1 MNEPITVPYSL
12 QEILKRIEDK
22 IDTNQKEIKQE
33 IKDIRQEI
41 KDVKQEIKQEI
52 QEINTKLEKLNTVEV
67 ELTEV
72 KTEIKGIN
80 KRLDSQKFINRS
92 VAVGFILA
100 FVSGFIKL
108 FFPDLLPH

>member
-33 IKDIRQEI
+33 IKDVRQEI
-41 KDVKQEIKQEI
+41 KGV
-52 QEINTKLEKLNTVEV
+52 NTKLEKLNTVEV
-67 ELTEV
+67 ELAEV
-72 KTEIKGIN
+72 KTDLKGIN
-80 KRLDSQKFINRS
+80 KRLDSQEFLNRS

-108 FFPDLLPH
+108 FFPNLLPH

>member
-1 MNEPITVPYSL
+1 MNEPITVTYSL
-12 QEILKRIEDK
+12 EEILKRIEDK
-22 IDTNQKEIKQE
+22 IDSNQKEIK
-33 IKDIRQEI
+33 QEI

-67 ELTEV
+67 ELAEV
-72 KTEIKGIN
+72 KTEVKGIN
-80 KRLDSQKFINRS
+80 KHLDSQEFINRS

-108 FFPDLLPH
+108 FFPNLLPH